1 MEDRVLLWLNIF
13 LHYFRTMYKIFLSY
27 DKPNIYIRGLYTHYT
42 SLDIL
47 IHPKLFLVV
56 VQVRLF
62 QGIGNLPQWNFRI
75 YSIVV
80 EDTHWMIP
88 PEMKHVFCLAFFVER
103 KGCFHIT
110 FPLFVWQICKTII
123 PGVLHLSSNL
133 CDHLFSLKNIS
144 LHQIGMS
151 SNCSIGYNSIDIV
164 RWFERLKLLESNIL
178 HQLNNQTR

>member
-75 YSIVV
+75 YSIVA
-80 EDTHWMIP
+80 EDTHGMIP
-88 PEMKHVFCLAFFVER
+88 PEMKQWFWLTLFGCKVSLFIYSFSKFVKLYYR
-103 KGCFHIT
+103 GSSTYHAIFVIISFH
-110 FPLFVWQICKTII
+110 
-123 PGVLHLSSNL
+123 
-133 CDHLFSLKNIS
+133 
-144 LHQIGMS
+144 
-151 SNCSIGYNSIDIV
+151 
-164 RWFERLKLLESNIL
+164 
-178 HQLNNQTR
+178 